1 MKYGEVLGRSFKALK
16 SGTLWGYGFTALL
29 VVAAP
34 FALVAGIIT
43 ATGAPALLGG
53 MLGMGSAEADMLG
66 SLVTLYAT
74 MIVGGLLALLPIV
87 IARGGL
93 IHAADAAIAMRRVS
107 VGECWG
113 FGLRNTGRTLA
124 IETILGFFY
133 LLAILLVEVPFILVV
148 ALGSSSGENNP
159 AAMIG
164 TMCCGYL
171 FLFAAIMVLVVIYT
185 GVESLSIRYGL
196 IGGRTFGDAISSGWK
211 AFRASWKRVV
221 VFGIIMVALAY
232 AWQLLTSMLTLPL
245 VFVAFPITQLMDPS
259 PDPAVLGRVFDG
271 ALWLYAAFIVL
282 YSPFILFNIV
292 AWTAFFRTITGL
304 DAAGVATPPLPT
316 APPQTPVYGQPAA
329 TFPAA
334 PPAPPAGDTPD
345 A

>member
-74 MIVGGLLALLPIV
+74 MIVGGLLALLPII

-185 GVESLSIRYGL
+185 GCR
-196 IGGRTFGDAISSGWK
+196 
-211 AFRASWKRVV
+211 
-221 VFGIIMVALAY
+221 VALHPLWAHRRTHVRRRD
-232 AWQLLTSMLTLPL
+232 LLGVEGVSRELEARRRLRDHHGGPRL
-245 VFVAFPITQLMDPS
+245 RVAVAHQHADP
-259 PDPAVLGRVFDG
+259 
-271 ALWLYAAFIVL
+271 
-282 YSPFILFNIV
+282 
-292 AWTAFFRTITGL
+292 
-304 DAAGVATPPLPT
+304 AAGVRGLPDHP
-316 APPQTPVYGQPAA
+316 ADGSFSGSGCSGQ
-329 TFPAA
+329 
-334 PPAPPAGDTPD
+334 GV
-345 A
+345 